1 MMIASPKE
9 WFSVSDATFNEKALY
24 VAVLLTFFCLPL
36 GTAPP
41 TIAGALS
48 VAIWLFSGI
57 AIAKRRV
64 YRSTYWM
71 PVYAMAILPLI
82 GMIYTHDKYGM
93 SADYGGKA
101 YYWLFG
107 LVVAAISFRRLPA
120 LRLVQ
125 AFMLGLAINVF
136 AAMAQVIFNLQDR
149 LRPAPGIGA

>member
-41 TIAGALS
+41 TLTGALS
-48 VAIWLFSGI
+48 AAIWLFSGI

-107 LVVAAISFRRLPA
+107 LVVAAISFVAMWLNPRRES
-120 LRLVQ
+120 VV
-125 AFMLGLAINVF
+125 VF
-136 AAMAQVIFNLQDR
+136 NDEETQQFEIQDENEPT
-149 LRPAPGIGA
+149 LTS